1 MAPHEIPVKRLRWPG
16 FRDLASIS
24 FVKLRSD
31 CKIKKRRP
39 ILGSWKYEH
48 SISVTRTNFFQ
59 VCVRL
64 PWKKASSAPLGT
76 ENGKGN
82 HNFSNVVRALHLT
95 LKWREDYLSFII
107 YFNQPSATPAEL
119 KTVFTSK
126 RNVDGQLSFPHAA
139 MWYSLFSAWNNPHM
153 QISQDSQIVVSHI
166 YTSTFNR
173 PSTNRP
179 FWSTVYIQWL
189 FSAVC
194 LALNSG
200 EETAASNRCYLL
212 YCFKL
217 CLSNHAFIK
226 KHILPG
232 GLTGLKFIMKVWGAG
247 DQVIILSK
255 RSSLQLRS
263 CLLLMNASLFNQP
276 SSSKNLPFL
285 IDTYKGAIVFLS
297 SLPFRDPCS
306 LKLY

>member
-76 ENGKGN
+76 ETGKGN

-107 YFNQPSATPAEL
+107 YFNQQSATPAEL
-119 KTVFTSK
+119 KPLLPRNETS
-126 RNVDGQLSFPHAA
+126 RANYLSSMRPCNILYFLRETTHICKYLKIHRLSWA
-139 MWYSLFSAWNNPHM
+139 MY
-153 QISQDSQIVVSHI
+153 
-166 YTSTFNR
+166 
-173 PSTNRP
+173 
-179 FWSTVYIQWL
+179 
-189 FSAVC
+189 
-194 LALNSG
+194 
-200 EETAASNRCYLL
+200 
-212 YCFKL
+212 
-217 CLSNHAFIK
+217 
-226 KHILPG
+226 ILPLSI
-232 GLTGLKFIMKVWGAG
+232 GLRQIDPFDRQYA
-247 DQVIILSK
+247 VIIL
-255 RSSLQLRS
+255 RSLSRS
-263 CLLLMNASLFNQP
+263 Q
-276 SSSKNLPFL
+276 
-285 IDTYKGAIVFLS
+285 
-297 SLPFRDPCS
+297 FRRRNC
-306 LKLY
+306 Y

>member
-39 ILGSWKYEH
+39 ILGSWKNEH

-59 VCVRL
+59 VRVRL
-64 PWKKASSAPLGT
+64 SLKPSSAPLGT
-76 ENGKGN
+76 ETGKGN
-82 HNFSNVVRALHLT
+82 HNFANVVRALHLI

-126 RNVDGQLSFPHAA
+126 RNIDGQLSFPHAA

-179 FWSTVYIQWL
+179 FWSTVYSDYSPQSVSLSIQ
-189 FSAVC
+189 A
-194 LALNSG
+194 
-200 EETAASNRCYLL
+200 
-212 YCFKL
+212 
-217 CLSNHAFIK
+217 K
-226 KHILPG
+226 K
-232 GLTGLKFIMKVWGAG
+232 
-247 DQVIILSK
+247 
-255 RSSLQLRS
+255 
-263 CLLLMNASLFNQP
+263 LLLV
-276 SSSKNLPFL
+276 
-285 IDTYKGAIVFLS
+285 IDVICSTVLS
-297 SLPFRDPCS
+297 SVYLTMH
-306 LKLY
+306 L